1 MDEKPEPPAEDD
13 SPGRPRTGAVARR
26 TLTADLLDP
35 RALLTRGEGDR
46 LRGLLD
52 ALCDHLAA
60 DGLTG
65 EIRAEIVGDERMS
78 ALHERYKDT
87 PGTTDVLTFDLS
99 GDPGALDVDIV
110 ICADEAR
117 RQARTRGHGPAE
129 ELALYIVHGILH
141 CTGYDDHEDAGDL
154 GAIAMHKREDEILSA
169 IGAGVVYA
177 AGEAESDAGTGGAS

>member
-35 RALLTRGEGDR
+35 RALLTRSEGDR

-65 EIRAEIVGDERMS
+65 EIRAEVVDDERMS
-78 ALHERYKDT
+78 ALHKRYKHLFRKSSAHDKHVH
-87 PGTTDVLTFDLS
+87 PIPPDKSHLS
-99 GDPGALDVDIV
+99 N
-110 ICADEAR
+110 
-117 RQARTRGHGPAE
+117 
-129 ELALYIVHGILH
+129 
-141 CTGYDDHEDAGDL
+141 
-154 GAIAMHKREDEILSA
+154 
-169 IGAGVVYA
+169 
-177 AGEAESDAGTGGAS
+177 